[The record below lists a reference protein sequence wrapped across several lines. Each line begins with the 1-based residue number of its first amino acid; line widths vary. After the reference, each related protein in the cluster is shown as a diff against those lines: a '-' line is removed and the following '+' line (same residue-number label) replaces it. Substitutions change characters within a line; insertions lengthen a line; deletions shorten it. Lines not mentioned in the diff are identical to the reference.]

1 MPSGFTRRDWLKAA
15 AGSLPLILIG
25 RRLRAASNPSVTI
38 LLYEG
43 TDAVKLFGDPLKLD
57 GDAFGDGPVAV
68 KADDGDVVADGKP
81 LGPSVAVASG
91 VLFKGNR
98 YGGKLIL
105 KAEGGTLKFYET
117 LPLEDYLPGVVKAET
132 YESWEPAA
140 HEAQAVSARSYAV
153 LRLKRGRAKGRD
165 YDFVAGV
172 QDKAYSGLCENE
184 QIRTA
189 VLATAGE
196 TLSFDGKT
204 VEAVFHS
211 CCGGMTEAAEP
222 VWGRDVPYLRSV
234 VCDHCRDS
242 QEYLWKKQLPEGDF
256 LDPLRSLGV
265 KGTGVKAIR
274 AFSKTASKRV
284 KEFEIE
290 TGDGTFRVDGQK
302 VRTAVGGTVIRS
314 LRCRGDVIDG
324 LIDFIGS
331 GYGHGVGL
339 CQWGAQGM
347 ALGGSS
353 RREILPFYYPGAR
366 IDRD

>member
-1 MPSGFTRRDWLKAA
+1 VPGGFTRRDWLKAS
-15 AGSLPLILIG
+15 AGALPLILIG
-25 RRLRAASNPSVTI
+25 RNLRAASNPSVTI

-43 TDAVKLFGDPLKLD
+43 SDAIKLSGDPLKLG
-57 GDAFGDGPVAV
+57 GDPFGDEPVVV
-68 KADDGDVVADGKP
+68 KADGGDVVAGGKS
-81 LGPSVAVASG
+81 LGDDVAVGPG

-98 YGGKLIL
+98 YGGKLVL
-105 KAEGGTLKFYET
+105 KAESRTLKFYET
-117 LPLEDYLPGVVKAET
+117 LSLEDYLPGVVKAET

-140 HEAQAVSARSYAV
+140 HEAQAVSARSYAM

-184 QIRTA
+184 QIRGA
-189 VLATAGE
+189 VSATAGE

-211 CCGGMTEAAEP
+211 CCGGMTESAEP

-234 VCDHCRDS
+234 TCDYCRDS
-242 QEYLWKKQLPEGDF
+242 QEYLWKKQLSEGEF
-256 LDPLRSLGV
+256 LTPLQPLGV
-265 KGTGVKAIR
+265 KGAGVKAIR
-274 AFSKTASKRV
+274 ALSKTMSKRV
-284 KEFEIE
+284 REFEIE
-290 TGDGTFRVDGQK
+290 TGEGLFRVDGQK
-302 VRTAVGGTVIRS
+302 LRAAVGGTVIRS
-314 LRCRGDVIDG
+314 LRCRGDVIDS

-347 ALGGSS
+347 ALGGKS
-353 RREILPFYYPGAR
+353 RREILPFYYAGAR
-366 IDRD
+366 IERD